1 MHGQALALSKTMRM
15 PLVLILSKRRMRF
28 LLGHSRI
35 PLRHL
40 HILVTEHLADGLHRH
55 TSLQR
60 NEAGERVSSR
70 MVGIGLARFRQLADG
85 DEIDTNTIRAQQWE
99 KGISC
104 PVLVFR
110 HQLQRLG
117 QEFHPGKCSGLLA
130 VIDEPFVAILQH
142 LDIGFRD
149 GNGVYEGCSCIA
161 GEKKQVTA
169 NG

>member
-1 MHGQALALSKTMRM
+1 
-15 PLVLILSKRRMRF
+15 
-28 LLGHSRI
+28 
-35 PLRHL
+35 
-40 HILVTEHLADGLHRH
+40 
-55 TSLQR
+55 
-60 NEAGERVSSR
+60 

-161 GEKKQVTA
+161 GEKKHSRLTDSLGLSSGSSASRIFMKSDMLRDLGVVTF
-169 NG
+169 GVPTR

>member
-1 MHGQALALSKTMRM
+1 MPSFLGYIDKHHALPKCITTSFAFYIQFYRGYELTDAG
-15 PLVLILSKRRMRF
+15 LVAKR
-28 LLGHSRI
+28 
-35 PLRHL
+35 PA
-40 HILVTEHLADGLHRH
+40 ADGLHRH

-104 PVLVFR
+104 PVLVSR

-130 VIDEPFVAILQH
+130 VIDEPFVAILHH
-142 LDIGFRD
+142 LDIGFRN

>member
-1 MHGQALALSKTMRM
+1 MK
-15 PLVLILSKRRMRF
+15 LVHVLKQL
-28 LLGHSRI
+28 LLGYSRI

-40 HILVTEHLADGLHRH
+40 HILVTEH
-55 TSLQR
+55 
-60 NEAGERVSSR
+60 
-70 MVGIGLARFRQLADG
+70 LADG

-104 PVLVFR
+104 PVLVFL
-110 HQLQRLG
+110 HQLQRLR
-117 QEFHPGKCSGLLA
+117 QEFHPGECSGLLA
-130 VIDEPFVAILQH
+130 VIDESFVAILQH

-149 GNGVYEGCSCIA
+149 GNGVYEGCSRIA

>member
-1 MHGQALALSKTMRM
+1 MT
-15 PLVLILSKRRMRF
+15 P
-28 LLGHSRI
+28 
-35 PLRHL
+35 
-40 HILVTEHLADGLHRH
+40 
-55 TSLQR
+55 
-60 NEAGERVSSR
+60 R

-85 DEIDTNTIRAQQWE
+85 DEIDTNTIRAQQRE

-104 PVLVFR
+104 LVLVFR

-117 QEFHPGKCSGLLA
+117 QEFHPGKCSSLLA

>member
-1 MHGQALALSKTMRM
+1 
-15 PLVLILSKRRMRF
+15 
-28 LLGHSRI
+28 
-35 PLRHL
+35 
-40 HILVTEHLADGLHRH
+40 
-55 TSLQR
+55 
-60 NEAGERVSSR
+60 

-85 DEIDTNTIRAQQWE
+85 DEIDTNTIRVQQWE

-104 PVLVFR
+104 PVLVSR
-110 HQLQRLG
+110 HLLQRLE